1 MLNIIDEVMTGFFV
15 AELLFKIV
23 AKGVI
28 FSGND
33 SFFRKDLL
41 WNLIDFTIVSSAVL
55 SIIFVEVDLNFF
67 KSLRVLRVLRPL
79 RIIARNEGLR
89 LTLSAL
95 FKSLPNIVNLMIIVE
110 FFIFL
115 LSILCMTLFAG

>member
-15 AELLFKIV
+15 VELLFKIV

-33 SFFRKDLL
+33 SFLRKDLL